1 MIRVKKESALP
12 SPTDEL
18 IDKMQNYFQVRF
30 PQDYLQFLKQN
41 NGAVPI
47 ECQFD
52 YNGHSYAVERFL
64 CMLPNEL
71 LNEFVEGCYDI
82 GVVEAQLFDRL
93 GTEEDEDEIG
103 TFTIPIAVLF
113 AGDFVCL
120 DFHKDKENPEVCI
133 WYHEM
138 SVELAPYTK
147 RIAGSFTEF
156 LSMLYE

>member
-1 MIRVKKESALP
+1 MIRVKKESILP

-18 IDKMQNYFQVRF
+18 IDVVQDYFEVRF
-30 PQDYLQFLKQN
+30 PQDYRNFLKQN
-41 NGAVPI
+41 NGAVPL
-47 ECQFD
+47 ERQFD

-71 LNEFVEGCYDI
+71 WNELDEGCYDI
-82 GVVEAQLFDRL
+82 EVVETQLDDRL
-93 GTEEDEDEIG
+93 GDDGDETG
-103 TFTIPIAVLF
+103 TFIIPIAVLF

-120 DFHKDKENPEVCI
+120 DFRKDKENPEVCI

-138 SVELAPYTK
+138 SEYLAPYTK

>member
-1 MIRVKKESALP
+1 MIRVKKESILP

-18 IDKMQNYFQVRF
+18 IDEMQDYFEVNF
-30 PQDYLQFLKQN
+30 PQDYRSFLKQN
-41 NGAVPI
+41 NGAVPL

-52 YNGHSYAVERFL
+52 YNGHSYPVERFL

-82 GVVEAQLFDRL
+82 GVVETQLDDRL
-93 GTEEDEDEIG
+93 GDDGDETG
-103 TFTIPIAVLF
+103 TFIIPIAVLF

-120 DFHKDKENPEVCI
+120 DFRKDKENPEVCI
-133 WYHEM
+133 WYHEQ
-138 SVELAPYTK
+138 SEYLAPYTK

>member
-1 MIRVKKESALP
+1 MIRVKKESILP

-18 IDKMQNYFQVRF
+18 IDEMQDYFEVNF
-30 PQDYLQFLKQN
+30 PQDYRSLLKQN
-41 NGAVPI
+41 NGAVPL

-82 GVVEAQLFDRL
+82 GVVETQLDDRL
-93 GTEEDEDEIG
+93 GDDGDETG
-103 TFTIPIAVLF
+103 TFIINCLSLF
-113 AGDFVCL
+113 AGRILLPGFSQRQR
-120 DFHKDKENPEVCI
+120 KPGVCI

-138 SVELAPYTK
+138 SEYLAPYTK